1 MKNKLSKY
9 VYVAILISTVIMSG
23 CEAGS
28 IAVYMPQISE
38 TPTTPLWDNTQVSCD
53 GKPFNMWGSPGTY
66 LYQHGGSFFTVTLKP
81 GEEIPSLGVSVP
93 DTLLVAGTENITT
106 GLGTFQATRLSAAGE
121 YSIFTGRLD
130 SVNGTYE
137 RSEWYV
143 CGYGLIKLTSS
154 DSGGK
159 TPGDSSYSNHQDF
172 VLLSFTPLSTNESH
186 VRYILADIQLGK
198 VANKYR
204 ANITDQETVEALRRW
219 DAGIRVVNIKK
230 FERRLV
236 IKKWQIVYTGT
247 ENSINGMDVSLTSDP
262 QQ

>member
-1 MKNKLSKY
+1 M
-9 VYVAILISTVIMSG
+9 YVAILISIVIMSG
-23 CEAGS
+23 CEARS
-28 IAVYMPQISE
+28 IAVYMPQTSE
-38 TPTTPLWDNTQVSCD
+38 TPTTPIWDNTQVSCD

-66 LYQHGGSFFTVTLKP
+66 LYQGDGGAYFTVTLKQ

-106 GLGTFQATRLSAAGE
+106 SLGTFQATRLSAAGA

-159 TPGDSSYSNHQDF
+159 TPGDSSYTNRQKF
-172 VLLSFTPLSTNESH
+172 VLISFTPFSTNESH

-219 DAGIRVVNIKK
+219 DAGIRVINIEK
-230 FERRLV
+230 FERRV
-236 IKKWQIVYTGT
+236 VTEQWQIVYVGT
-247 ENSINGMDVSLTSDP
+247 ENSINGMDVKLTSDI